1 MMPEITGRKHRMNT
15 MRCSRI
21 TSALMVA
28 AALLAVPLI
37 PAAATSATAPVLS
50 SGEQQELETSYA
62 RATNEFYKKV
72 DPQLLLDG
80 ARSGMLAY
88 LVKAGVKNA
97 ELPPIRAAAAPGQ
110 NIRSL
115 DAEVQAALRASGGRV
130 APKNLT
136 YSAIGGMLSSLHD
149 RWTVFLDPK
158 EYAELNE
165 GLDGTK
171 FSGIGVV
178 IDVDDQ
184 SKYLLVRQVISGGPA
199 SKAGLEPGDLI
210 LSVDGKS
217 TKGLPVEADSKMIR
231 GKTGTQLQLAVQ
243 RDGKALGTLPLT
255 RQEIHAPSV
264 FDRMLAGKIGYVAL
278 TVFGQDTARE
288 LSQALDEL
296 GKQGARAFVLDLRN
310 NGGGYLN
317 AAIDV
322 ASKFIP
328 DGPIVSVESRAS
340 NVTTYDAESTAIAPR
355 PLVVLVNGYTASA
368 SEITSGAIQDS
379 GVGILIGTR
388 TFGKGVV
395 QTIYPLGDGSA
406 IKITTARYFT
416 PRGRD
421 IDHQGIE
428 PDIVSKD
435 VRDARFG
442 EPGHDPQLER
452 ALGYLNQRLAQGG
465 QETSAR

>member
-1 MMPEITGRKHRMNT
+1 MLS
-15 MRCSRI
+15 SRLLP
-21 TSALMVA
+21 ALVA
-28 AALLAVPLI
+28 AAVLVTAPLA
-37 PAAATSATAPVLS
+37 PALATSATAPVLS
-50 SGEQQELETSYA
+50 SGDQQQLATAYA

-72 DPQLLLDG
+72 DPQALLDG
-80 ARSGMLAY
+80 ARSAMASYLA
-88 LVKAGVKNA
+88 KSGVKKT
-97 ELPPIRAAAAPGQ
+97 ELPPIRAAATAGQ
-110 NIRSL
+110 NVRTL
-115 DAEVQAALRASGGRV
+115 DAEVEAALRASGGKV
-130 APKNLT
+130 APKNIT

-158 EYAELNE
+158 QYAELNE
-165 GLDGTK
+165 GLDGAK

-184 SKYLLVRQVISGGPA
+184 TKYLLVRQVIEGGPA
-199 SKAGLEPGDLI
+199 SKAGIEPGDLI
-210 LSVDGKS
+210 LSVNGKS
-217 TKGLPVEADSKMIR
+217 TKGLAVEADSKMIR
-231 GKTGTQLQLAVQ
+231 GKTGTGLQLVTQ
-243 RDGKALGTLPLT
+243 REGKALGTLALT
-255 RQEIHAPSV
+255 REEIHAPSV
-264 FDRMLAGKIGYVAL
+264 YDRMLPGRIGYLAL
-278 TVFGQDTARE
+278 TVFGQDTSSE
-288 LSQALDEL
+288 LSQALDAL

-340 NVTTYDAESTAIAPR
+340 NVMTYDAESTAIAPK

-368 SEITSGAIQDS
+368 SEITSGAIQDA
-379 GVGILIGTR
+379 GVGVLIGTR

-421 IDHQGIE
+421 INHQGIE

-442 EPGHDPQLER
+442 EPAHDPQLDR
-452 ALGYLNQRLAQGG
+452 ALSYLNQRLAQGG

>member
-1 MMPEITGRKHRMNT
+1 
-15 MRCSRI
+15 MRSIRLL
-21 TSALMVA
+21 SALA
-28 AALLAVPLI
+28 AAMMLAAPLA
-37 PAAATSATAPVLS
+37 PALATSPVTLPP
-50 SGEQQELETSYA
+50 GDRQELETAYS

-72 DPQLLLDG
+72 DPQSLLSG
-80 ARSGMLAY
+80 ARNGLIAY
-88 LVKAGVKNA
+88 LEKSGVKNVQ
-97 ELPPIRAAAAPGQ
+97 LAPLHATSAQ
-110 NIRSL
+110 DANVRSL
-115 DAEVQAALRASGGRV
+115 DAEVESALRASAGKVSAR
-130 APKNLT
+130 NLT
-136 YSAIGGMLSSLHD
+136 YSAIGGMLGSLHD

-158 EYAELNE
+158 QYAELNE
-165 GLDGTK
+165 GLDGMK

-184 SKYLLVRQVISGGPA
+184 TKYLLVRQVIEGGPA
-199 SKAGLEPGDLI
+199 SKAGLQPGDLI
-210 LSVDGKS
+210 LSVNGKS

-231 GKTGTQLQLAVQ
+231 GKTGTKVDLAVQ
-243 RDGKALGTLPLT
+243 RDSKSLGTLALT
-255 RQEIHAPSV
+255 REEIHAPSV
-264 FDRMLAGKIGYVAL
+264 YDHMLPGNIGYVAL
-278 TVFGQDTARE
+278 TVFGQDTADE
-288 LSQALDEL
+288 LSAALDSL
-296 GKQGARAFVLDLRN
+296 QKQGARAYVLDLRN

-340 NVTTYDAESTAIAPR
+340 NVMTYDAESTAIPPK
-355 PLVVLVNGYTASA
+355 PLAVLVNGYTASA

-379 GVGILIGTR
+379 GVGILVGTK

-421 IDHQGIE
+421 IDHQGIA
-428 PDIVSKD
+428 PDIVSQD

-442 EPGHDPQLER
+442 DPAHDPQLGR
-452 ALGYLNQRLAQGG
+452 ALTYLNQRLSQDQ
-465 QETSAR
+465 QETSATR

>member
-1 MMPEITGRKHRMNT
+1 MMQI
-15 MRCSRI
+15 SRLLPVLLAAVLLGSPA
-21 TSALMVA
+21 TRVLATA
-28 AALLAVPLI
+28 PAALLP
-37 PAAATSATAPVLS
+37 
-50 SGEQQELETSYA
+50 SGDQQELETAYA

-72 DPQLLLDG
+72 DPQVLLDG
-80 ARSGMLAY
+80 ARSGLEAF
-88 LVKAGVKNA
+88 LQKSGVKNVT
-97 ELPPIRAAAAPGQ
+97 LPQIHAAGTSDQ
-110 NIRSL
+110 NVRSL
-115 DAEVQAALRASGGRV
+115 DAEVEAAVRASGGKI
-130 APKNLT
+130 ATKNIT
-136 YSAIGGMLSSLHD
+136 YSAISGMLNSLHD

-158 EYAELNE
+158 QYAELNE
-165 GLDGTK
+165 GLDGVK

-184 SKYLLVRQVISGGPA
+184 TKYLLVRQVIQGGPA
-199 SKAGLEPGDLI
+199 SKAGIEPGDLI
-210 LSVDGKS
+210 LSVNGKS

-231 GKTGTQLQLAVQ
+231 GKTGTSISLVVQ
-243 RDGKALGTLPLT
+243 RDGKPLGTLALT
-255 RQEIHAPSV
+255 REQIQAPSV
-264 FDRMLAGKIGYVAL
+264 YNHMLPGKIGYVAL
-278 TVFGQDTARE
+278 TVFGQDTANE
-288 LSQALDEL
+288 LTQALGEL
-296 GKQGARAFVLDLRN
+296 QKQGARAYVLDLRN

-340 NVTTYDAESTAIAPR
+340 NVMTYDAESTAIPPK

-368 SEITSGAIQDS
+368 SEITSGAIQDA
-379 GVGILIGTR
+379 GVGVLVGTR

-395 QTIYPLGDGSA
+395 QTIYPMGDGSA

-428 PDIVSKD
+428 PDIVAQD

-442 EPGHDPQLER
+442 DPAHDPQLNR
-452 ALGYLNQRLAQGG
+452 ALSYLSQRLAQQGEESPT
-465 QETSAR
+465 Q